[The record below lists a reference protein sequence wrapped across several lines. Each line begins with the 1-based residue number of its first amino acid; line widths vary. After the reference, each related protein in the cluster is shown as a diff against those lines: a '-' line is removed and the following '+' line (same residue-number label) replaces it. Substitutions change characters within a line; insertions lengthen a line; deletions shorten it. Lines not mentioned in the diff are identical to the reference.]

1 MEPRAQPHVA
11 AHAPADP
18 HPRGRGGPAPRL
30 PAHPARDHRQPARGA
45 GGGPRHAHGAHPAAH
60 HRADLPWL
68 DRYEAEPVGYLV
80 AAFLWGALI
89 AVVGAFF
96 LNSLGLALLVES
108 HWSDPFETGAVYL
121 APITEETLKGL
132 GIFLIY
138 LLRRHEFDGIIDG
151 IVYAGMIGAGFAFS
165 ENILY
170 LGQAYTEMGNEGL
183 TATFIVRGLMG
194 PFGHPLFTSLIG
206 IGIGIAVTTRSR
218 GVKALAIVGGW
229 VCAVLLHGAW
239 NLAAI
244 AGIEGFLTAYIT
256 FQVPLFAFIGFL
268 VWLRRR
274 EGRLIGQYLSAYA
287 DAGWLTH
294 AEVGMLSHVSTRRA
308 ARAWA
313 RSVVASRRNGP
324 WTRSKTARATW
335 RCCARGSSAAL
346 PSAMRRNAKWF
357 CCRRSR
363 RTGKTSS
370 GHRCSDAGDSLGR
383 QSWRAHPIAPPAG
396 LEPATKRL
404 EGSCSIR

>member
-1 MEPRAQPHVA
+1 MALIPLLIIVPTY
-11 AHAPADP
+11 
-18 HPRGRGGPAPRL
+18 L
-30 PAHPARDHRQPARGA
+30 
-45 GGGPRHAHGAHPAAH
+45 
-60 HRADLPWL
+60 WL
-68 DRYEAEPVGYLV
+68 DRYEAEPSATS

-108 HWSDPFETGAVYL
+108 HWSDLFETGAVYL

-206 IGIGIAVTTRSR
+206 IGIGIAVSTRSR

-244 AGIEGFLTAYIT
+244 AGIEGFLSAYIT
-256 FQVPLFAFIGFL
+256 YQVPIFLAFIGFL

-274 EGRLIGQYLSAYA
+274 EGRLIGQYLRLRRRGMAHPRRSQ
-287 DAGWLTH
+287 H
-294 AEVGMLSHVSTRRA
+294 ALAPEHSTGGPRLGT
-308 ARAWA
+308 RAWWHP
-313 RSVVASRRNGP
+313 G
-324 WTRSKTARATW
+324 ATVHG
-335 RCCARGSSAAL
+335 RVPRQRERLGAAAL
-346 PSAMRRNAKWF
+346 EARPRHCRARWMRNANWF

-370 GHRCSDAGDSLGR
+370 GHPCSEGGDSLGASRGARIPWRPR
-383 QSWRAHPIAPPAG
+383 QDSNLRP
-396 LEPATKRL
+396 RD
-404 EGSCSIR
+404 

>member
-1 MEPRAQPHVA
+1 MTSGDPSGALDRLEAEEWSREPNPTWRPMLRRILTLGVA
-11 AHAPADP
+11 AVLLLISLLILLGIIGNQLEAQVAVLATLMALIPLLIIVP
-18 HPRGRGGPAPRL
+18 TYL
-30 PAHPARDHRQPARGA
+30 
-45 GGGPRHAHGAHPAAH
+45 
-60 HRADLPWL
+60 WL
-68 DRYEAEPVGYLV
+68 DRYEAEPVRYLV

-194 PFGHPLFTSLIG
+194 PFGHPLFTSLVG

-218 GVKALAIVGGW
+218 GIKALAILGGW

-244 AGIEGFLTAYIT
+244 AGIEGFLTAYMT
-256 FQVPLFAFIGFL
+256 FQVPLFLAFIGFL

-313 RSVVASRRNGP
+313 RERGGIAAQRSMDAFQDSASDL
-324 WTRSKTARATW
+324 
-335 RCCARGSSAAL
+335 AL
-346 PSAMRRNAKWF
+346 L
-357 CCRRSR
+357 RSR
-363 RTGKTSS
+363 LVRGTAERDATQREMVLLQAITA
-370 GHRCSDAGDSLGR
+370 HRKDFIGTPVL
-383 QSWRAHPIAPPAG
+383 
-396 LEPATKRL
+396 
-404 EGSCSIR
+404 

>member
-1 MEPRAQPHVA
+1 MTSGDPSGALDRLEAAEWSRKPNPTWRPMLRRILTLGVA
-11 AHAPADP
+11 AVLLLVSLLILLGIIGNQLDAQVAILATLMALIPLIIIVP
-18 HPRGRGGPAPRL
+18 TYL
-30 PAHPARDHRQPARGA
+30 
-45 GGGPRHAHGAHPAAH
+45 
-60 HRADLPWL
+60 WL

-80 AAFLWGALI
+80 AAFLWGSLI

-108 HWSDPFETGAVYL
+108 HWTDPFETGAVYL

-151 IVYAGMIGAGFAFS
+151 IVYAGLIGAGFAFS

-194 PFGHPLFTSLIG
+194 PFGHSLFTSLIG
-206 IGIGIAVTTRSR
+206 IGIGIAVSTRSR
-218 GVKALAIVGGW
+218 GIKALAILGGW

-244 AGIEGFLTAYIT
+244 AGIEGFLTAYMT
-256 FQVPLFAFIGFL
+256 FQVPLFLAFIGFL

-294 AEVGMLSHVSTRRA
+294 AEVAMLSHLGTRRA
-308 ARAWA
+308 ARTWA
-313 RSVVASRRNGP
+313 KDRGGVAAQRSMDAFQDSASDL
-324 WTRSKTARATW
+324 
-335 RCCARGSSAAL
+335 AL
-346 PSAMRRNAKWF
+346 L
-357 CCRRSR
+357 RSR
-363 RTGKTSS
+363 LVHGTAERDAPQREMVLLEAITA
-370 GHRCSDAGDSLGR
+370 HRKDFIGTPVL
-383 QSWRAHPIAPPAG
+383 
-396 LEPATKRL
+396 
-404 EGSCSIR
+404 

>member
-1 MEPRAQPHVA
+1 MTPGDPAEELERLEAREWSREPNPTWRPVLRRILTLGVA
-11 AHAPADP
+11 VTLVLGSLLVLLAII
-18 HPRGRGGPAPRL
+18 GGQLETRVAVL
-30 PAHPARDHRQPARGA
+30 
-45 GGGPRHAHGAHPAAH
+45 AALM
-60 HRADLPWL
+60 ALIPLVIIVPTYLWL
-68 DRYEAEPVGYLV
+68 DRYEAEPVRYLV

-96 LNSLGLALLVES
+96 LNTLGLALLVEA
-108 HWSDPFETGAVYL
+108 HWVDPFATGAVYL
-121 APITEETLKGL
+121 APVTEETLKGL

-151 IVYAGMIGAGFAFS
+151 IVYAGLIGAGFAFS

-206 IGIGIAVTTRSR
+206 IGIGIAVSTRSSTAR
-218 GVKALAIVGGW
+218 TLATLGGW
-229 VCAVLLHGAW
+229 ACAVLLHGGW
-239 NLAAI
+239 NLSAI
-244 AGIEGFLTAYIT
+244 AGIEGFLSAYIT
-256 FQVPLFAFIGFL
+256 YQVPLFLGFIGFL

-294 AEVGMLSHVSTRRA
+294 SEVGMLSHLGTRRA

-313 RSVVASRRNGP
+313 RRRGGVAAQ
-324 WTRSKTARATW
+324 RSMDAFQD
-335 RCCARGSSAAL
+335 SASDLAL
-346 PSAMRRNAKWF
+346 L
-357 CCRRSR
+357 RSR
-363 RTGKTSS
+363 LVHGTAERDAAQRETVLLQAITA
-370 GHRCSDAGDSLGR
+370 HRKDFIGT
-383 QSWRAHPIAPPAG
+383 PVM
-396 LEPATKRL
+396 
-404 EGSCSIR
+404 